1 MPRQWTS
8 PVYDSGGDR
17 LLAVETPFAPR
28 GFGRFEQVPTLW
40 TAKRADGWNR
50 RKGPAAP
57 AGTTE
62 LFIDGQ
68 GAIVA
73 VGDQGVFRLSHAE
86 TSGDKPSESFIPAGP
101 NPPMRLQAPLAFA
114 LNVATGEIAVRSQN
128 TVTVLERN
136 SEGMY
141 TKKRESEIAGGES
154 AVLAFSGSTLL
165 AGLSD
170 GRVLILDA
178 TTLEVKQEL
187 SPAGETPPRFA
198 FAAPNGRWFMVLFH
212 NRELWLFD
220 TRAGKPAN
228 VSFRGQGD
236 ISAAAFSG
244 NDRILVTDRS
254 NRVTSY
260 QLDPFQTE
268 DRRAP
273 ALTPIERVY
282 HYAIVP
288 IYTVFPK
295 PGELDNI
302 VSYLLTDQET
312 VAGPNSEDLSQRRIK
327 IDVYGPVWSSLA
339 FLTVVLTFTC
349 LYVRRTDF

>member
-1 MPRQWTS
+1 
-8 PVYDSGGDR
+8 
-17 LLAVETPFAPR
+17 
-28 GFGRFEQVPTLW
+28 
-40 TAKRADGWNR
+40 
-50 RKGPAAP
+50 
-57 AGTTE
+57 
-62 LFIDGQ
+62 
-68 GAIVA
+68 
-73 VGDQGVFRLSHAE
+73 
-86 TSGDKPSESFIPAGP
+86 
-101 NPPMRLQAPLAFA
+101 MRLQAPLAFA